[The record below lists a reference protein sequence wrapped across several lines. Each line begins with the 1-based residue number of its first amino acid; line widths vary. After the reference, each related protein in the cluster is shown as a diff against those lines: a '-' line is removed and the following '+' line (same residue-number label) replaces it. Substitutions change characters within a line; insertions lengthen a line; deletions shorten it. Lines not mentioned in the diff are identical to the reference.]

1 MLLALGIIVLCL
13 IISIHLLVEKCYKTC
28 NDEDSVENQEISEE
42 VGHLF
47 DIKFFLML
55 VMYMIFRICLRFSP
69 FQILPLRFSFFIT
82 DIATNCFSIMENIY
96 YYFRNSNLRK
106 FVGQNMLNV
115 SYVQPQNDPNEI
127 ELQSI

>member
-28 NDEDSVENQEISEE
+28 NDEDNVENQEISEE